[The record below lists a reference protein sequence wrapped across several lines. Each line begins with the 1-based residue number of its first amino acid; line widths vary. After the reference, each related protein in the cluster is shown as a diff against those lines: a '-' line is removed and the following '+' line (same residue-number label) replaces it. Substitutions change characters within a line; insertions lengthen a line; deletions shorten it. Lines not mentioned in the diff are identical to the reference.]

1 MKWYWENVP
10 GLEFIKLLRPVSYNY
25 DITGLTAHRSP
36 NNAAGSGQNE
46 AAIAEKEK
54 IFYSGLI
61 AQEVE
66 AAAGKINYNFSGLYK
81 PKTNKDTYGLNYVD
95 FVIPLIRAT
104 QQLSASNDSLQNQ
117 ISDLQNQLNELK
129 AQVASIVSSGS
140 INKES
145 ISSTEIQLSSA
156 RLDQNAP
163 NPFNQTTIIHYY
175 VPQTAGNAL
184 LTVAD
189 MTGKNIKTFPLSTMG
204 SGQLMI
210 QTSQLAAGTY
220 TYSLYVDGNLIDTRK
235 MVVVK

>member
-1 MKWYWENVP
+1 
-10 GLEFIKLLRPVSYNY
+10 
-25 DITGLTAHRSP
+25 
-36 NNAAGSGQNE
+36 
-46 AAIAEKEK
+46 
-54 IFYSGLI
+54 
-61 AQEVE
+61 
-66 AAAGKINYNFSGLYK
+66 
-81 PKTNKDTYGLNYVD
+81 LNYVD

-129 AQVASIVSSGS
+129 AQVAAIVSSGS
-140 INKES
+140 INKEN

-235 MVVVK
+235 MLVVK